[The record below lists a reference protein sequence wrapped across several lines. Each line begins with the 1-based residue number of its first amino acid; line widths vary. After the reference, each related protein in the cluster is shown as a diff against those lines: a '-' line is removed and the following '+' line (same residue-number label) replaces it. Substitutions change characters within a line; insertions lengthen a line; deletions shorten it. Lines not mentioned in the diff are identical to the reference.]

1 MKAFAQTNKGLGHL
15 GLFYYQSLPSPSN
28 FACIHPH
35 AYFWLHDIPHL
46 DFYHAFFLQRFHIPR
61 LHVVM
66 FQSEKSLYANPF
78 VNYVEQI
85 KIFQ

>member
-1 MKAFAQTNKGLGHL
+1 
-15 GLFYYQSLPSPSN
+15 
-28 FACIHPH
+28 
-35 AYFWLHDIPHL
+35 
-46 DFYHAFFLQRFHIPR
+46 
-61 LHVVM
+61 M